1 MLIGY
6 ARISTKDQNESR
18 QIEALKKAGCEKI
31 FLDKESG
38 KNFDRTEYQKMK
50 SMLRFKDT
58 IVVEDLS
65 RFGRNKKEIMDE
77 WSYFQENEID
87 IYIVNMPIL
96 DTRKFK
102 DMPSIANLISEI
114 VLTVLSWTVQEERE
128 RILEHQRQGIEIA
141 KRNGVYK
148 GRKPKYTKENPSL
161 QHALEL
167 YSTTKMPMKKISEIT
182 KISRN
187 TLYKK
192 IKEYNIEK
200 RTD

>member
-6 ARISTKDQNESR
+6 ARVSTKEQNESR
-18 QIEALKKAGCEKI
+18 QIEALKKVGCEKI
-31 FLDKESG
+31 FLDKVSG
-38 KNFDRTEYQKMK
+38 KNFDRPEYQKMK
-50 SMLRFKDT
+50 NMLRFKDT
-58 IVVEDLS
+58 IIVEDLS
-65 RFGRNKKEIMDE
+65 RFGRNKKEIMNE
-77 WSYFQENEID
+77 WRYFQENEID
-87 IYIVNMPIL
+87 IYIINMPIL

-102 DMPSIANLISEI
+102 DMPSVGNLISEV
-114 VLTVLSWTVQEERE
+114 VLTVLSWTVEEERE

-141 KRNGVYK
+141 KKNGVYK
-148 GRKPKYTKENPSL
+148 GRKPQYTSDNPSL

-167 YSTTKMPMKKISEIT
+167 YSNTKMPMKKICEIT

-192 IKEYNIEK
+192 IKEFDVQK

>member
-1 MLIGY
+1 MLVGY
-6 ARISTKDQNESR
+6 ARVSTKEQNESR

-31 FLDKESG
+31 FLDKVSG
-38 KNFDRTEYQKMK
+38 KNFDRPEYQKMK
-50 SMLRFKDT
+50 GFLRFKDT

-77 WSYFQENEID
+77 WSYFQENEVD
-87 IYIVNMPIL
+87 IYIINMPIL

-102 DMPSIANLISEI
+102 GMPSVGNLISEV

-141 KRNGVYK
+141 KKNGVYK
-148 GRKPKYTKENPSL
+148 GRKPQYTEDNPSL

-167 YSTTKMPMKKISEIT
+167 YSTTKMPLKKICEIT

-192 IKEYNIEK
+192 IKEFHVQK